1 MLVLQFYMYNGQI
14 INALLKQQGKKKK
27 DLLEALGVNYGG
39 SIRPFVEGN
48 PTVGKLEAIADF
60 FGVSMD
66 TFFIRDKKPS
76 ISVIGNSNN
85 VACVTIK
92 GLEERN
98 EHLHMLIEEKD
109 KRIALLES
117 MNELLQKEIAATKK

>member
-1 MLVLQFYMYNGQI
+1 MYNGQI
-14 INALLKQQGKKKK
+14 IKALLKQQGKKKK

-76 ISVIGNSNN
+76 ISVVGNSNN

-98 EHLHMLIEEKD
+98 EHLHMLLEEKD
-109 KRIALLES
+109 KRIALLET

>member
-1 MLVLQFYMYNGQI
+1 MYNGQI
-14 INALLKQQGKKKK
+14 INALLKQHGKKKK
-27 DLLEALGVNYGG
+27 DLLDALGVNYGG
-39 SIRPFVEGN
+39 SIRPFITGN
-48 PTVGKLEAIADF
+48 PSVGKLEAIADF

-66 TFFIRDKKPS
+66 TFFIREKKPS
-76 ISVIGNSNN
+76 ISVVGNSNN

-98 EHLHMLIEEKD
+98 EHLALLLEEKD

-117 MNELLQKEIAATKK
+117 MNDLLQKEIASRK

>member
-1 MLVLQFYMYNGQI
+1 MYNGQI
-14 INALLKQQGKKKK
+14 IKALLKQQGKKKK

-76 ISVIGNSNN
+76 ISVVGNSNN

-92 GLEERN
+92 GLEER
-98 EHLHMLIEEKD
+98 LIS
-109 KRIALLES
+109 RFSSGLSVRRWPNRWRLLPPE
-117 MNELLQKEIAATKK
+117 